1 MTGTGRASRRMEP
14 PGLVRF
20 GDNLLGV
27 VEDVI
32 YVSVAAL
39 LAASATVVLYR
50 AFLELFRAAQIDRPQ
65 ALLTVLDE
73 LLLVFIFVELLY
85 AVRTTLKERQVLV
98 EPFLITG
105 ILASIK
111 EIIVLSVKAA
121 NEYLGQGPEF
131 ARAMVGIGTLGVVVL
146 ILAVSVILLRRGAP
160 AGGEVPLMSAGEA
173 GTGISPVPPD
183 PHPHPGEAAP
193 AIAATT
199 TGAP

>member
-1 MTGTGRASRRMEP
+1 MTGAGRADRRIEP

-20 GDNLLGV
+20 GDRLLRV
-27 VEDVI
+27 AEDII

-50 AFLELFRAAQIDRPQ
+50 ALLEMFRSAQIDRPQ

-131 ARAMVGIGTLGVVVL
+131 ARAMVGISALGFVVL
-146 ILAVSVILLRRGAP
+146 ILAVSVILLRWGAP
-160 AGGEVPLMSAGEA
+160 AGEEVSPRPVGEA
-173 GTGISPVPPD
+173 STGGHGD
-183 PHPHPGEAAP
+183 E
-193 AIAATT
+193 
-199 TGAP
+199 

>member
-1 MTGTGRASRRMEP
+1 MTGTGRASRRIGP
-14 PGLVRF
+14 PSLVRF
-20 GDNLLGV
+20 GDRLLGL

-50 AFLELFRAAQIDRPQ
+50 AFIELFRSAQIDRPQ

-146 ILAVSVILLRRGAP
+146 VLAVSVILLRRGAP
-160 AGGEVPLMSAGEA
+160 AGEEVSPRPIGEA
-173 GTGISPVPPD
+173 STGISPIQPP
-183 PHPHPGEAAP
+183 PHSGETAP
-193 AIAATT
+193 TDAAATT
-199 TGAP
+199 GAA

>member
-1 MTGTGRASRRMEP
+1 MTGAERDDRRIEP
-14 PGLVRF
+14 PSLVRF
-20 GDNLLGV
+20 GDRLLRV
-27 VEDVI
+27 AEDII

-50 AFLELFRAAQIDRPQ
+50 ALLELFRSAQIDRPQ

-85 AVRTTLKERQVLV
+85 AVRATLKERQVLV

-131 ARAMVGIGTLGVVVL
+131 ARAMVGIGALGFVVL
-146 ILAVSVILLRRGAP
+146 ILAVSVILLRWGAP
-160 AGGEVPLMSAGEA
+160 AGEEVSPRPVGEA
-173 GTGISPVPPD
+173 STGGHGD
-183 PHPHPGEAAP
+183 E
-193 AIAATT
+193 
-199 TGAP
+199 